1 MLTPLQPLHLS
12 GPLHQPRNLL
22 FRWRRG
28 DPAPRSLGSVVYLW
42 RKASTNGN
50 LNHSGCRHRSA
61 LTYGAATPPSPKA
74 SMSLALAQDEVE
86 VVMASQ

>member
-12 GPLHQPRNLL
+12 GLLHQPGNLL

-50 LNHSGCRHRSA
+50 LKPLRLAPSQCAHLRG
-61 LTYGAATPPSPKA
+61 ATPPSAKA
-74 SMSLALAQDEVE
+74 SMSLALAQDEV
-86 VVMASQ
+86 